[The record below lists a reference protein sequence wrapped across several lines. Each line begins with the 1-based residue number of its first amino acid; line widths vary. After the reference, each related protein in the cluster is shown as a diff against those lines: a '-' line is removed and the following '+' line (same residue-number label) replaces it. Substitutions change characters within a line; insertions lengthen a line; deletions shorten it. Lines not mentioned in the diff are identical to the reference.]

1 MNKKEILEYGI
12 VELIHDYKREY
23 NKNLALLTKPLNLNS
38 EPIDANYY
46 KLMEFYRGADILDI
60 EGKDKVESVS
70 KLIDIIE
77 AKKASGI
84 NVGYIMPHILYVL
97 ELLDEIYDEKIKEGI
112 DDTYI
117 KKVIANNR

>member
-1 MNKKEILEYGI
+1 MNTKEILEYGI

-38 EPIDANYY
+38 EPIDDNYH
-46 KLMEFYRGADILDI
+46 KLMEFYRGADIFDI

-84 NVGYIMPHILYVL
+84 SIGYVMPHILYVL

-117 KKVIANNR
+117 KKPDC